1 MITLKN
7 FLTSSEGS
15 QLTFYVIDKIHYGDS
30 DSADNGTSNLK
41 SEEIVIDACPL
52 HDEQPL
58 KNPNRK
64 LTSNQPKTTNR
75 MGFTPKIFKYQPIYA
90 IKTHFGK
97 KVA

>member
-7 FLTSSEGS
+7 FLISSEGS

-30 DSADNGTSNLK
+30 DSTDNETSNLQ
-41 SEEIVIDACPL
+41 SEEIVIDAYPL